1 MRNFRAEN
9 TKLIRSHVMGC
20 RARCFHGRQ
29 WLSRSFFL
37 RWPIKDMPHFF
48 FLFCFVLFFCFVV
61 VVVVV
66 DRALKSNY
74 RVINEKLSRDK
85 SNIIT

>member
-1 MRNFRAEN
+1 MFA
-9 TKLIRSHVMGC
+9 TVI
-20 RARCFHGRQ
+20 
-29 WLSRSFFL
+29 FL

-48 FLFCFVLFFCFVV
+48 VFFVVFVV

-66 DRALKSNY
+66 DRAIKSNH
-74 RVINEKLSRDK
+74 RVINEKLSRAK

>member
-1 MRNFRAEN
+1 MFA
-9 TKLIRSHVMGC
+9 TVI
-20 RARCFHGRQ
+20 
-29 WLSRSFFL
+29 FL

-48 FLFCFVLFFCFVV
+48 VFFVV

-66 DRALKSNY
+66 DRAIKSNH
-74 RVINEKLSRDK
+74 RVINEKLSRAK

>member
-1 MRNFRAEN
+1 MAA
-9 TKLIRSHVMGC
+9 TVI
-20 RARCFHGRQ
+20 
-29 WLSRSFFL
+29 FL
-37 RWPIKDMPHFF
+37 RWPIKEVPHFF
-48 FLFCFVLFFCFVV
+48 FFVFVFFFCYFI

-66 DRALKSNY
+66 DCALKTNY

>member
-1 MRNFRAEN
+1 MAV
-9 TKLIRSHVMGC
+9 TVI
-20 RARCFHGRQ
+20 
-29 WLSRSFFL
+29 FL

-48 FLFCFVLFFCFVV
+48 VLFCFVLFFCFVVV

-74 RVINEKLSRDK
+74 RVINEKLSRGK
-85 SNIIT
+85 YETY